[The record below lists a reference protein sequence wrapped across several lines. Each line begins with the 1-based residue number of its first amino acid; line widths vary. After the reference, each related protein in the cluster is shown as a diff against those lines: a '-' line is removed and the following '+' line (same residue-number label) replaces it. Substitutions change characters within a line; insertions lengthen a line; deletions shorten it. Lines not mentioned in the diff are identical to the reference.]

1 VGFEE
6 EPAFVETLGS
16 PESARARP
24 RSPAPAARVYPS
36 LFPSGP
42 RIHNSRLVSPDIRRL
57 LSALQTADSA
67 EDARFAY
74 RELTVPLL
82 PRPAKGA
89 ELGVLALVSFEREAG
104 RTTIARGLVHA
115 FARRGL
121 RALRAEESLAERPVR
136 CDVVVVDEPSAP
148 GPRLLAEA
156 DEILVVV
163 RPSVDAVCAAE
174 ARLRPYKARY
184 LASRV
189 DARTDVAALQA
200 MRALLGA
207 RLLVTTIH
215 EDPFFD
221 DPGSQVRADFASLAR
236 ELRRRVR

>member
-6 EPAFVETLGS
+6 EPVFEVEDWTA
-16 PESARARP
+16 SARARP
-24 RSPAPAARVYPS
+24 RSSAKVTRVYPS
-36 LFPSGP
+36 LFLSGA

-57 LSALQTADSA
+57 LSALQTAGSD
-67 EDARFAY
+67 EYARFAY

-82 PRPAKGA
+82 PRPATGA
-89 ELGVLALVSFEREAG
+89 ELGVLVLVSFEREAG

-121 RALRAEESLAERPVR
+121 RALRTEEPLAERPVR
-136 CDVVVVDEPSAP
+136 CDVVVVDEPVPA
-148 GPRLLAEA
+148 PRLLAAA

-163 RPSVDAVCAAE
+163 RPSVEAVCAAE

-189 DARTDVAALQA
+189 DARTDVPALQA

-215 EDPFFD
+215 EDPYLD

-236 ELRRRVR
+236 ELRKRVR

>member
-1 VGFEE
+1 
-6 EPAFVETLGS
+6 
-16 PESARARP
+16 
-24 RSPAPAARVYPS
+24 
-36 LFPSGP
+36 
-42 RIHNSRLVSPDIRRL
+42 VSPDIRRL
-57 LSALQTADSA
+57 LSALQTADS
-67 EDARFAY
+67 DDYARFAY

-89 ELGVLALVSFEREAG
+89 ELGVLVLVSFERDAG

-121 RALRAEESLAERPVR
+121 RALRTEEPLAERPVR
-136 CDVVVVDEPSAP
+136 CDIVVVDERVPT
-148 GPRLLAEA
+148 PRLLAAA

-163 RPSVDAVCAAE
+163 RPSLEAVCAAE

-189 DARTDVAALQA
+189 DARTDVPALQA

-215 EDPFFD
+215 EDPYLD

>member
-1 VGFEE
+1 
-6 EPAFVETLGS
+6 
-16 PESARARP
+16 
-24 RSPAPAARVYPS
+24 
-36 LFPSGP
+36 
-42 RIHNSRLVSPDIRRL
+42 VSPDIRRL
-57 LSALQTADSA
+57 VSALQTADSC

-82 PRPAKGA
+82 PRPARGA
-89 ELGVLALVSFEREAG
+89 GLAVLALVSFEREAG

-121 RALRAEESLAERPVR
+121 RALRTQEPLAEPPAR
-136 CDVVVVDEPSAP
+136 CDVIVVDEPSAP
-148 GPRLLAEA
+148 TSWVLADA

-163 RPSVDAVCAAE
+163 RPSVDAVCSAE
-174 ARLRPYKARY
+174 ARLRPYQARY
-184 LASRV
+184 VASRV

-200 MRALLGA
+200 MRALLGS

-215 EDPFFD
+215 EDPFLD

>member
-1 VGFEE
+1 MGFEE
-6 EPAFVETLGS
+6 ELIFDIDDST
-16 PESARARP
+16 ESARARP
-24 RSPAPAARVYPS
+24 RSSAPAARVYPS
-36 LFPSGP
+36 LFPSGG

-57 LSALQTADSA
+57 LSALQTADSD
-67 EDARFAY
+67 EYARFAY
-74 RELTVPLL
+74 RELTAPLL

-89 ELGVLALVSFEREAG
+89 ELGVLALVSFERGAG

-121 RALRAEESLAERPVR
+121 RALRTEESLADRPVR
-136 CDVVVVDEPSAP
+136 CDVVVVNEPVP
-148 GPRLLAEA
+148 DPRLLAGA

-163 RPSVDAVCAAE
+163 RPSVEAVCAAE

-189 DARTDVAALQA
+189 DARTDVPALQA

-215 EDPFFD
+215 EDPYLD

>member
-1 VGFEE
+1 
-6 EPAFVETLGS
+6 A
-16 PESARARP
+16 PE
-24 RSPAPAARVYPS
+24 ARVYPS
-36 LFPSGP
+36 LFISGA
-42 RIHNSRLVSPDIRRL
+42 RIHNSRLVSPDNRRL
-57 LSALQTADSA
+57 LSALQTADSD
-67 EDARFAY
+67 EYARFAY

-82 PRPAKGA
+82 PRPGKGA
-89 ELGVLALVSFEREAG
+89 EWGVLVLVSFERGAG

-121 RALRAEESLAERPVR
+121 RALRTEEGLSERPVR
-136 CDVVVVDEPSAP
+136 CDIVVVDEPVPTP
-148 GPRLLAEA
+148 GLLAAA

-163 RPSVDAVCAAE
+163 RPSVEAVCAAE

-189 DARTDVAALQA
+189 DARTDVPALQA

-215 EDPFFD
+215 EDPYLD

>member
-6 EPAFVETLGS
+6 EPLFEIDDWTA
-16 PESARARP
+16 SARARP
-24 RSPAPAARVYPS
+24 RSSAKAPRVYPL
-36 LFPSGP
+36 LFLSGA

-57 LSALQTADSA
+57 LSALQTADSD
-67 EDARFAY
+67 EYARFAY

-121 RALRAEESLAERPVR
+121 RALRTEEPLAERPVR
-136 CDVVVVDEPSAP
+136 CDVVVVDEPVPA
-148 GPRLLAEA
+148 PRLLAAA

-163 RPSVDAVCAAE
+163 RPSVEAVCAAE

-189 DARTDVAALQA
+189 DARTDVPALQA

-215 EDPFFD
+215 EDPYLD

-236 ELRRRVR
+236 ELRKRVR